1 MSFADGASF
10 LYVKPN
16 YQLKAVR
23 IVRELSHL
31 AKLHKP
37 QKFHCLSASNLLQN
51 TMETF
56 TPFTK
61 SATRKPLRDSG
72 IGTSLAVQWLGLR
85 ASAAGGTGLILGEG
99 PKILQAV
106 RLFQEEKINRPK
118 PIFLPGESHEQKSL
132 EGYSPWGHGESD
144 TTESLTH
151 THKPIEWKLYVEG
164 VSKYH
169 PSLNQKP
176 VDAGRKER
184 QRGIGEKEVYA
195 SPLLQI
201 KVSLRNKV
209 LI

>member
-132 EGYSPWGHGESD
+132 EGYSPWGRKSQ
-144 TTESLTH
+144 TQLTEHACVYIYFQILSHWRFLQDIEYSSL
-151 THKPIEWKLYVEG
+151 
-164 VSKYH
+164 
-169 PSLNQKP
+169 
-176 VDAGRKER
+176 
-184 QRGIGEKEVYA
+184 
-195 SPLLQI
+195 
-201 KVSLRNKV
+201 
-209 LI
+209 